1 MKDDTIFDFP
11 CSTTFRDA
19 YREQRRPNLPA
30 CGSHSDEQE
39 MLDYIH
45 ALEDENHRLR
55 LALDLSRLM
64 RRVKTEELGKVL
76 ATRSGIVEA
85 DGSEYQDQVKGLH
98 VQPR

>member
-1 MKDDTIFDFP
+1 MRDDTIFDFP

-30 CGSHSDEQE
+30 CGRHSDEQE

-55 LALDLSRLM
+55 LALDLAGRPVTASR
-64 RRVKTEELGKVL
+64 REPT
-76 ATRSGIVEA
+76 IVHEPDA
-85 DGSEYQDQVKGLH
+85 IMVGPL
-98 VQPR
+98 